1 MKTYIFEVRFKN
13 GTSMRQKVM
22 GDTREEAEQELR
34 MRNDLA
40 GWTYIGVEG

>member
-13 GTSMRQKVM
+13 GASMRQKVL
-22 GDTREEAEQELR
+22 GDTREEAEEELR

-40 GWTYIGVEG
+40 GWTYMGVEE